1 MKSMNHFVSKTKQY
15 KGSLDALALRI
26 LLITDGL
33 VVFSGAM
40 LGPIYA
46 LFVRDIGG
54 DILDTGLAASVFMA
68 TAGVVV
74 FLSGRLTDRV
84 KETELIVAAGYAI
97 MGVGFFAYTT
107 VNSVGELLLIQV
119 VIGLG
124 QALCSPAFDALYSK
138 HVSPGKSGS
147 QWGAWESINYFALAF
162 GALAGSAVASIFG
175 FSTLFVVMG
184 CFALMSAGYIYF
196 LPRRVL

>member
-1 MKSMNHFVSKTKQY
+1 MYNFFSQEKRPLKKHTSNT
-15 KGSLDALALRI
+15 ALRI

-68 TAGVVV
+68 TAGIVV
-74 FLSGRLTDRV
+74 FLSGRFSDKM
-84 KETELIVAAGYAI
+84 KETELVVALGYAI
-97 MGVGFFAYTT
+97 MGAGFLSYLLVHT
-107 VNSVGELLLIQV
+107 VVQLLIVQV

-124 QALCSPAFDALYSK
+124 QALCSPSFDALYSK
-138 HVSPGKSGS
+138 HVDAKRSGS
-147 QWGAWESINYFALAF
+147 QWGAWESMNYFAIAF
-162 GALAGSAVASIFG
+162 GALAGSTVVSIFG
-175 FSTLFVVMG
+175 FQALFIIMS
-184 CFALMSAGYIYF
+184 CFAFTSALYIYF

>member
-1 MKSMNHFVSKTKQY
+1 MHHLFRFQRKGQKKTR
-15 KGSLDALALRI
+15 GNVALRI

-68 TAGVVV
+68 TAGIVV
-74 FLSGRLTDRV
+74 FLSGRYSDRL
-84 KETELIVAAGYAI
+84 KETEMVVSFGYAV
-97 MGVGFFAYTT
+97 MATGFLAYTQVHT
-107 VNSVGELLLIQV
+107 VVQLLLVQV
-119 VIGLG
+119 VIGFG

-138 HVSPGKSGS
+138 HVEPGKSGS
-147 QWGAWESINYFALAF
+147 QWGAWESVNYFALAF

-175 FSTLFVVMG
+175 FQALFIAMS
-184 CFALMSAGYIYF
+184 CFAYVSALYIYF

>member
-1 MKSMNHFVSKTKQY
+1 MNYFFTKGEGFRK
-15 KGSLDALALRI
+15 KGVDAIALRI
-26 LLITDGL
+26 LLATDGL

-54 DILDTGLAASVFMA
+54 DILDTGLGASVFMA

-74 FLSGRLTDRV
+74 FLSGRLTDKI
-84 KETELIVAAGYAI
+84 KETELVVASGYAI
-97 MGVGFFAYTT
+97 MGIGFFAYTT
-107 VNSVGELLLIQV
+107 VDSVGEFLFVQV
-119 VIGLG
+119 IIGLG

-138 HVSPGKSGS
+138 HVDPEKSGS

-162 GALAGSAVASIFG
+162 GALAGSTVASIFG
-175 FSTLFVVMG
+175 FYTLFIVMG
-184 CFALMSAGYIYF
+184 SLALLSALYIYL
-196 LPRRVL
+196 LPRKVL

>member
-1 MKSMNHFVSKTKQY
+1 MQNFLLREKSRLKKSSNNI
-15 KGSLDALALRI
+15 ALRI

-54 DILDTGLAASVFMA
+54 DILDTGLAAGVFTA

-74 FLSGRLTDRV
+74 FLSGRFSDRI
-84 KETELIVAAGYAI
+84 KETELVVACGYAI
-97 MGVGFFAYTT
+97 MGVGFFSYTA
-107 VNSVGELLLIQV
+107 VGSVAQLLLVQV
-119 VIGLG
+119 IIGFG
-124 QALCSPAFDALYSK
+124 QALCSPSFDALYSK
-138 HVSPGKSGS
+138 HVDPGKSGS
-147 QWGAWESINYFALAF
+147 QWGAWESMSYFAVAF
-162 GALAGSAVASIFG
+162 GALAGSAVVSIFG
-175 FSTLFVVMG
+175 FQALFITMG
-184 CFALMSAGYIYF
+184 CLSLTSAVYIYF